1 MERVSLLLLFHV
13 RLLPFLQSMME
24 QQSFTTV
31 PRPYDFSFPTRTDPR
46 MNAAEAKLRAV
57 PRDDLEERIEA
68 LAPWFHNINLNGVWT
83 APDHFLGDYPGAKF
97 RRFERG
103 LPDVSGKS
111 VLDIG
116 CNAGFYSIEMK
127 RRGASRV
134 LGIDSDERYLDQAR
148 LASETLGFDDLEF
161 AKLDVYDVGTI
172 GEKFDLVIFMGVLY
186 HLRHPLLALDL
197 IREHVAADMLLFQS
211 MQRGSKHVLPL
222 EADYEFKETELF
234 FESGFPKLHF
244 IEKQYSHDWTNWWVP
259 NRACTE
265 AMLRS
270 AGFSIDNRIEEEVYL
285 CRVSDRPYAKFGP
298 AAVYPAREAPKAS
311 RA

>member
-1 MERVSLLLLFHV
+1 MNMV
-13 RLLPFLQSMME
+13 QS
-24 QQSFTTV
+24 S
-31 PRPYDFSFPTRTDPR
+31 
-46 MNAAEAKLRAV
+46 LRAV
-57 PRDDLEERIEA
+57 PRSDLRTRIDA
-68 LAPWFHNINLNGVWT
+68 LGPWFHNIDLGGVWT

-97 RRFERG
+97 RRFEHG

-127 RRGASRV
+127 RRGAAHV
-134 LGIDSDERYLDQAR
+134 LGIDSDQRYLDQAR
-148 LASETLGFDDLEF
+148 LASEALGVGDIEF
-161 AKLDVYDVGTI
+161 AKLDVYDVAAL

-211 MQRGSKHVLPL
+211 MQRGSKHVLKL
-222 EADYEFKETELF
+222 DRDYEFAETSLF
-234 FESGFPKLHF
+234 FETSFPKLHF
-244 IEKQYSHDWTNWWVP
+244 IEHQYAHDWTNWWVP

-270 AGFSIDNRIEEEVYL
+270 AGFSIEKRIEEEVYL
-285 CRVSDRPYAKFGP
+285 CRLGERPYSKYGP
-298 AAVYPAREAPKAS
+298 AAVYPAKGAGE
-311 RA
+311 